1 MSFHSDFI
9 GQTDGID
16 RTAPVRWR
24 RMEGATSVFWQA
36 RGVRGGRGYYLSQHP
51 RIMVFLDEVSSIRLS
66 NDSGGRA
73 HLGRALP
80 RVLYVP
86 AGLPMW
92 THFTCDHSFAH
103 LDLHLHRDRL
113 LKMLTPAI
121 GRSAALDVLA
131 RPVESEA
138 TRSLLTLA
146 ELLVEE
152 TVAPAHHRIHA
163 ETLAAG
169 LVTGLLDLASGEE
182 AMSRTRLT
190 QGQIRKLERVFRAG
204 GGRGQSVAEMAQ
216 VVGLSESWFTRLFRD
231 TTGVTPLQWQL
242 RQRVELAQT
251 LLEENLS
258 VAEIADRLG
267 FSDQAHLTRVFR
279 QVTGQPPGA
288 WRRARICAAPPE
300 SGAARR
306 A

>member
-1 MSFHSDFI
+1 M
-9 GQTDGID
+9 
-16 RTAPVRWR
+16 
-24 RMEGATSVFWQA
+24 
-36 RGVRGGRGYYLSQHP
+36 
-51 RIMVFLDEVSSIRLS
+51 
-66 NDSGGRA
+66 
-73 HLGRALP
+73 
-80 RVLYVP
+80 
-86 AGLPMW
+86 
-92 THFTCDHSFAH
+92 
-103 LDLHLHRDRL
+103 
-113 LKMLTPAI
+113 
-121 GRSAALDVLA
+121 
-131 RPVESEA
+131 
-138 TRSLLTLA
+138 
-146 ELLVEE
+146 EE

-169 LVTGLLDLASGEE
+169 LVTGLLDLASGEGGHE
-182 AMSRTRLT
+182 PHAADAGPDPQARARLP
-190 QGQIRKLERVFRAG
+190 GG

-288 WRRARICAAPPE
+288 WRRARLCAAPPE

>member
-1 MSFHSDFI
+1 S
-9 GQTDGID
+9 
-16 RTAPVRWR
+16 
-24 RMEGATSVFWQA
+24 
-36 RGVRGGRGYYLSQHP
+36 RGYYLSQHP

-113 LKMLTPAI
+113 LKMLTPAF

-138 TRSLLTLA
+138 THRLLALA
-146 ELLVEE
+146 GLLVEE

-169 LVTGLLDLASGEE
+169 LVTGLLDLAS
-182 AMSRTRLT
+182 
-190 QGQIRKLERVFRAG
+190 
-204 GGRGQSVAEMAQ
+204 
-216 VVGLSESWFTRLFRD
+216 
-231 TTGVTPLQWQL
+231 
-242 RQRVELAQT
+242 
-251 LLEENLS
+251 
-258 VAEIADRLG
+258 
-267 FSDQAHLTRVFR
+267 
-279 QVTGQPPGA
+279 
-288 WRRARICAAPPE
+288 
-300 SGAARR
+300 
-306 A
+306 